1 MTQLLTLLF
10 LLTASQGSS
19 STSRPDTITRT
30 GKVVLLSE
38 VLKAKGLPADPEPIA
53 FQVVLVEEDGTIT
66 PMLSDDASR
75 ALFKDERLRGRKAE
89 LIARK
94 LPGVPYLQ
102 VVSFKVDDEGI
113 LRIPEY
119 YCDVCSISVRSP
131 QTCPCCQGPM
141 DLRMKPENR

>member
-1 MTQLLTLLF
+1 MTRLLTILL
-10 LLTASQGSS
+10 LLTSLQADKPI
-19 STSRPDTITRT
+19 SRPETIKRT
-30 GKVVLLSE
+30 GQVVLLSE
-38 VLKAKGLPADPEPIA
+38 ALKAKGLPADPEPIA
-53 FQVVLVEEDGTIT
+53 LQVVLVESDGTIT

-94 LPGVPYLQ
+94 LPGLPFLQ
-102 VVSFKVDDEGI
+102 VVSFKVEDAGV